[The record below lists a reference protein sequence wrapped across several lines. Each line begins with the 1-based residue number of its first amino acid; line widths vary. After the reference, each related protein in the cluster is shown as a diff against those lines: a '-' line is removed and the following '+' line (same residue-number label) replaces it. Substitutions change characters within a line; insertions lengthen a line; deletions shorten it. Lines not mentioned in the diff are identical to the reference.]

1 MLYDYRK
8 RSQYRIPTALGVPD
22 SKLHHHTTF
31 TPAIVD
37 TYNPTKL
44 QPPVNNLTPMEGT
57 MSQYK
62 TEAQKRYKVHD
73 VQPLVKA
80 KSTDNLPLID
90 PDTPMEMNRSRDDY
104 FGAVAASN
112 PKAGPPVDS
121 LAPGDGTM
129 KQYKTEAQKRF
140 IAHENVTP
148 VGKAKISDQLQVI
161 GGGQLSSRRSRDDYG
176 DVSDL
181 TGRSTPFKPSTNIS
195 NDGAFDFG
203 TDKRTNFQYHDATTT
218 KVGPPSDNIFL
229 PEGTMS
235 QYKTE
240 AQKRYKAYDNVE
252 HVGEVKMPDH
262 IAFGDDND
270 PADYES
276 EHKKEFEGRAAERTM
291 KARPNTSLAREG
303 HIDWNTHKNSE
314 YQNHDVSR
322 QDLARVPDNLKPL
335 EGKLKGKSETQKQ
348 FDWKQAERM
357 KNARPSTAMLNEGD
371 FDWDKNK
378 KTDFKE
384 FDLKNQE
391 RMKKK
396 VRPNTAMLNEGD
408 FDWNTNKK
416 VDFKQH
422 DLKKQEKLKV
432 QVIISALP
440 KKSQYKNPHSTKI
453 PKLVGFCNKFIFQFR
468 GHQSGKQW
476 LKNCTSEPNIAKL
489 I

>member
-1 MLYDYRK
+1 
-8 RSQYRIPTALGVPD
+8 
-22 SKLHHHTTF
+22 
-31 TPAIVD
+31 
-37 TYNPTKL
+37 
-44 QPPVNNLTPMEGT
+44 
-57 MSQYK
+57 
-62 TEAQKRYKVHD
+62 
-73 VQPLVKA
+73 
-80 KSTDNLPLID
+80 
-90 PDTPMEMNRSRDDY
+90 
-104 FGAVAASN
+104 
-112 PKAGPPVDS
+112 
-121 LAPGDGTM
+121 
-129 KQYKTEAQKRF
+129 
-140 IAHENVTP
+140 
-148 VGKAKISDQLQVI
+148 
-161 GGGQLSSRRSRDDYG
+161 
-176 DVSDL
+176 
-181 TGRSTPFKPSTNIS
+181 
-195 NDGAFDFG
+195 
-203 TDKRTNFQYHDATTT
+203 
-218 KVGPPSDNIFL
+218 
-229 PEGTMS
+229 
-235 QYKTE
+235 
-240 AQKRYKAYDNVE
+240 
-252 HVGEVKMPDH
+252 MPDH

-314 YQNHDVSR
+314 YQYHDVSR

-371 FDWDKNK
+371 FDWDTNK

-408 FDWNTNKK
+408 FDWHTNKK

-453 PKLVGFCNKFIFQFR
+453 PKFVGFCNKFIFQFR